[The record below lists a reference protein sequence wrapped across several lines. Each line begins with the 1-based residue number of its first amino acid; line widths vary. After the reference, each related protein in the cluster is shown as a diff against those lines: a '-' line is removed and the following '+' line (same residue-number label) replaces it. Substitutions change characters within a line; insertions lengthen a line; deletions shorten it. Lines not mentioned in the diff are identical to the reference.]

1 MNYHYINYLHKFR
14 CLETLY
20 DVTIPTLDTLH
31 YVCVQFGEENQKEI
45 VLTFSINIRF
55 IYLYLPDANHAS
67 ILRCL
72 GLLLICRNSLN
83 LV

>member
-31 YVCVQFGEENQKEI
+31 YVCVQFGEENQTEI
-45 VLTFSINIRF
+45 VITFSINIF
-55 IYLYLPDANHAS
+55 IS
-67 ILRCL
+67 T
-72 GLLLICRNSLN
+72 
-83 LV
+83 